1 MCEEIDKVIK
11 EALSKYMSWENIL
24 KGQNNIKITRLW
36 WIMQSVFFFKF
47 NMQETLKRKSVI
59 NKMEIG
65 ALY

>member
-36 WIMQSVFFFKF
+36 WIMQSVSFYILICR
-47 NMQETLKRKSVI
+47 TLSKEKV
-59 NKMEIG
+59 
-65 ALY
+65 

>member
-36 WIMQSVFFFKF
+36 WIMQSVFFFLNLICRKL
-47 NMQETLKRKSVI
+47 LKEKV
-59 NKMEIG
+59 
-65 ALY
+65 

>member
-36 WIMQSVFFFKF
+36 WIMQSVFFFF
-47 NMQETLKRKSVI
+47 NLICRKLLKEKV
-59 NKMEIG
+59 
-65 ALY
+65 